1 MGRGLWFDRLTTN
14 GDRLTTNADKLT
26 TNGFKLLTNGDKLTT
41 NGAETVRQGEQ
52 GWGGRRQL
60 PLARLMTVD
69 APLAPTSPTGHVVRL
84 LQHTDDACE
93 AAASRPRKLGNWRPV
108 SSRRRRASAEGI
120 VDGPFARRLRIVY
133 TSCVRFANGRPVD
146 RAHQ

>member
-1 MGRGLWFDRLTTN
+1 MEFEGVARGDLGGWKHLGRGLWFDRLTTN

-26 TNGFKLLTNGDKLTT
+26 TNGFKLLANGGKLTTNGDKLTT

-69 APLAPTSPTGHVVRL
+69 APLAPT
-84 LQHTDDACE
+84 
-93 AAASRPRKLGNWRPV
+93 
-108 SSRRRRASAEGI
+108 
-120 VDGPFARRLRIVY
+120 
-133 TSCVRFANGRPVD
+133 
-146 RAHQ
+146 